1 MDTHFEEMDTHDPA
15 GAEMDTHDSSETT
28 VGVHIVSGCPHCQ
41 CQWVS
46 TLLVGVHVFGSPLFI
61 QYPDYLLQSLVMRRS
76 YLILI
81 GRGRTGLQGIPLK
94 TGGRK

>member
-46 TLLVGVHVFGSPLFI
+46 TLLVGVHIVSGCPRFGEA
-61 QYPDYLLQSLVMRRS
+61 
-76 YLILI
+76 LILSNI
-81 GRGRTGLQGIPLK
+81 RTICCNYW
-94 TGGRK
+94 